1 MPEGFKL
8 RAHGRIK
15 TRCILYYLGEQVS
28 GTGSVRDISLAGWR
42 IVGDHPV
49 TEGTTLSL
57 RIFLPTVQE
66 PIHID
71 AATVQRDQ
79 GNLSETVPLTRYYI
93 QVYSKHLQAVRLTDR
108 RCNQGGHDALFALQ
122 RMYG

>member
-71 AATVQRDQ
+71 AATVQWVKGREFGLRITQ
-79 GNLSETVPLTRYYI
+79 MSPSSETAI
-93 QVYSKHLQAVRLTDR
+93 KAFLQA
-108 RCNQGGHDALFALQ
+108 ALQ
-122 RMYG
+122 EPGAPLAEE